1 MAKATLNLK
10 IKKANIINS
19 LEKALA
25 ERTKRYEGQKA
36 QEDKH
41 AKEMEVYYASIIKL
55 VKAGK
60 AKVTETTTNSYHWRK
75 KKGVAVFSL
84 EVEIPNSLAPKEPKE
99 PLLYSEWEYK
109 SDKEALE
116 NALRLL
122 QMCED
127 EYVSAG
133 TLKSINQYL

>member
-1 MAKATLNLK
+1 M
-10 IKKANIINS
+10 
-19 LEKALA
+19 
-25 ERTKRYEGQKA
+25 
-36 QEDKH
+36 
-41 AKEMEVYYASIIKL
+41 
-55 VKAGK
+55 
-60 AKVTETTTNSYHWRK
+60 
-75 KKGVAVFSL
+75 
-84 EVEIPNSLAPKEPKE
+84 EIPNSLAPKEPKE